1 MQEPEQGTL
10 VYRSKLDPKMTV
22 VVVWPESD
30 KYEVFQQFFKNTGHA
45 FVLQEKRIVAIDGAV
60 VDESWFTKDHL
71 MVIEAHELGH
81 ISAGHGPDAH
91 GREMQKEREADWMGY
106 NLLVNAGEDSAAALH
121 KQEYQARYG
130 SFPEVHDDLMVHL
143 QNKIS

>member
-10 VYRSKLDPKMTV
+10 VYRSKLDPSMTV

-30 KYEVFQQFFKNTGHA
+30 KYSVFDQIFQKAGHA
-45 FVLQEKRIVAIDGAV
+45 FVWQEKRIVAIDGAV
-60 VDESWFTKDHL
+60 VDEPWFTKDHL

-91 GREMQKEREADWMGY
+91 GRDMKKEREADWAGY
-106 NLLVNAGEDSAAALH
+106 NLLVNAGEDSAASLH
-121 KQEYQARYG
+121 RQEYQARYQE
-130 SFPEVHDDLMVHL
+130 FPEMHDEIMSHL
-143 QNKIS
+143 SDSLK